1 MVFLFFFEN
10 LNKIVHAE
18 DASFLPTT
26 RIQEHG
32 NHMTLMDP
40 SSLVQVALRWI
51 YEQGLTP
58 IVKSFSKERLMQNLE
73 IFDWD
78 LTEDDLIKIG
88 QIPQKKI
95 ATATS
100 ILFSPEGDFTS
111 VNLSDIDIVEE

>member
-1 MVFLFFFEN
+1 
-10 LNKIVHAE
+10 
-18 DASFLPTT
+18 
-26 RIQEHG
+26 
-32 NHMTLMDP
+32 
-40 SSLVQVALRWI
+40 
-51 YEQGLTP
+51 
-58 IVKSFSKERLMQNLE
+58 MQNLE

-100 ILFSPEGDFTS
+100 ILFSPEGDFAS